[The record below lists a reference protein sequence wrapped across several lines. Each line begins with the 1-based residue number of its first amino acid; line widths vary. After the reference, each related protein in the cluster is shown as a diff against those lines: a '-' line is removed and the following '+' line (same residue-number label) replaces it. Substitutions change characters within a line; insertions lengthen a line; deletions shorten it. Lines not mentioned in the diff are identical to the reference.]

1 MSNANSMEVQPDDQD
16 TSTSTNIEV
25 SSIEVCN
32 AQVSSCGEVFN
43 TEMTEDSYTITPKRK
58 RRTYYIG
65 DIKSPDLCTPRRAK
79 VHFNNAKLK
88 ILRSRKRIKVLNQ
101 KVNRLKK
108 KLSSMA
114 DLCAHL
120 KSKNLITEEAHDTI
134 LVNTK
139 HISSWCIVMCCVF
152 YYCLN
157 HHNLQYT
164 VVYNIH

>member
-1 MSNANSMEVQPDDQD
+1 MKVQLDDQD
-16 TSTSTNIEV
+16 ASTSTNIEV
-25 SSIEVCN
+25 SSTEVCN
-32 AQVSSCGEVFN
+32 AQVSSCEAFN

-65 DIKSPDLCTPRRAK
+65 DITSPDLCTPRRAK

-108 KLSSMA
+108 KLLSMA
-114 DLCAHL
+114 DLFAHL

-139 HISSWCIVMCCVF
+139 HIFSLCIVLC
-152 YYCLN
+152 
-157 HHNLQYT
+157 
-164 VVYNIH
+164 